1 MFELDGAQIQRLR
14 GVVRWSRCRR
24 QSLGERDIVV
34 LSIFVWYT
42 STVLVDDGDEGSLIV
57 PQFGIRMSLNWSLS
71 D

>member
-14 GVVRWSRCRR
+14 GVVRWSRCRIVGNR
-24 QSLGERDIVV
+24 WAREMFSRSL
-34 LSIFVWYT
+34 YT